1 LAKGS
6 HRSIA
11 DGRER
16 LIPLGA
22 RLPGARFKAR
32 SRMSRALVAALEGLV
47 VLDFTRLLPGPFCT
61 QLLANLGADV
71 IKIEDPALGDYMRS
85 VPPLVDGTSY
95 PFLMVNRGKRSLA
108 VDLKT
113 SEGQDI
119 LRQLS
124 RRADVVVEQ
133 FRPGVMARLGASYDD
148 LAMMNPRIVYCSFS
162 GYGQTGP
169 YKDLPGHD
177 LNFEALAGILA
188 VTRSGSD
195 PRPAIPGVPIADL
208 AGGFNAAL
216 AILAALRTRD
226 RTGRGE
232 FIDLSIYDTTIA
244 LMVLGLARYFATGEE
259 PIAGETLLTGTFPF
273 YALYETK
280 EGRWLSVS
288 AVEPKFWVRM
298 CELVGAPELSE
309 RQFAEEPDRAAV
321 AKTLAARFREKTLAE
336 WERLF
341 EPERLPIAPVK
352 RLPEVVEDPHVAARN
367 LLPAVDIPGLG
378 KRRVIAHPA
387 KHAVTTTANPVRVP
401 KKGEHTEEILRSL
414 GFSARQI
421 TGLSKKGIV
430 AR

>member
-1 LAKGS
+1 
-6 HRSIA
+6 
-11 DGRER
+11 
-16 LIPLGA
+16 
-22 RLPGARFKAR
+22 
-32 SRMSRALVAALEGLV
+32 MSRALVAALEGLV

-124 RRADVVVEQ
+124 GRADVVVEQ

-208 AGGFNAAL
+208 AGAFNAAL

-280 EGRWLSVS
+280 DGRWLSVS

-298 CELVGAPELSE
+298 CQLAGAPELSE

-321 AKTLAARFREKTLAE
+321 AETLAARFREKTLSE
-336 WERLF
+336 WECIF
-341 EPERLPIAPVK
+341 EPERLPIAAVK
-352 RLPEVVEDPHVAARN
+352 RLPEVVGDPHVAARN

-387 KHAVTTTANPVRVP
+387 KHAVTTIANPARVP

-421 TGLSKKGIV
+421 SGLSKKGIV
-430 AR
+430 AT

>member
-1 LAKGS
+1 
-6 HRSIA
+6 
-11 DGRER
+11 
-16 LIPLGA
+16 
-22 RLPGARFKAR
+22 
-32 SRMSRALVAALEGLV
+32 V
-47 VLDFTRLLPGPFCT
+47 VLDFTRHLPGPFCT

-71 IKIEDPALGDYMRS
+71 IKIEVPALGDYMRS

-124 RRADVVVEQ
+124 GRADVVVEQ

-259 PIAGETLLTGTFPF
+259 PIAGETLLT
-273 YALYETK
+273 
-280 EGRWLSVS
+280 
-288 AVEPKFWVRM
+288 
-298 CELVGAPELSE
+298 
-309 RQFAEEPDRAAV
+309 
-321 AKTLAARFREKTLAE
+321 
-336 WERLF
+336 
-341 EPERLPIAPVK
+341 
-352 RLPEVVEDPHVAARN
+352 ARN
-367 LLPAVDIPGLG
+367 LLPAVDIHGLG
-378 KRRVIAHPA
+378 KRQVTAHPA